1 MCSPDAYISALP
13 VPADGIKQI
22 CYAACF
28 IDPGIAGV
36 CVTDGHFVVSLSAEV
51 EPEKIEQGL
60 ERLCARFSG
69 VPEDQSDPLFCV
81 EAASDQ
87 RFFNADDFAGQVV
100 RIAPGLFRFG
110 ASSSSILRFL
120 DWMVLRDFAAP
131 FGATEETY
139 PNVIPIEK
147 LSKTGHFSSFPEHLH
162 FVTHLCEDLDIL
174 DSFASRAEGGA
185 DQIVPKASEFAGAEL
200 VHNPATCYHCYAA
213 REGSPLDENTVVT
226 AVTQCHR
233 YESSNHQQFGRL
245 MEFSLREVV
254 FLGDPDFVRD
264 QREEVLRRVQDWV
277 ERWQLFGQLVPA
289 NDPFFTNDFAPKA
302 QQQRRL
308 AMKYEYVADLGD
320 ETDIAV
326 LSSNLHG
333 PTFGK
338 AFDIKQNGR
347 VVSTGCL
354 GFGLE
359 RLAMALM
366 VQHGPSPQTWQ
377 GELGKDYKHWKSLD
391 PLS

>member
-1 MCSPDAYISALP
+1 MCSPDTYISSVP

-28 IDPGIAGV
+28 IDPGVSGV
-36 CVTDGHFVVSLSAEV
+36 CVTDGHFVVSLSSEV
-51 EPEKIEQGL
+51 EPTKIERGL
-60 ERLCARFSG
+60 ERVCARFSG
-69 VPEDQSDPLFCV
+69 LQEDESSPLFCV

-87 RFFNADDFAGQVV
+87 HFFKADVLAGQVV
-100 RIAPGLFRFG
+100 GIAPGLFRFG

-120 DWMVLRDFAAP
+120 DWLVLRDFAAP

-162 FVTHLCEDLDIL
+162 FVNHLREDLDIL
-174 DSFASRAEGGA
+174 DGFASRAEGDTG
-185 DQIVPKASEFAGAEL
+185 QVVPKISELAGSEL

-213 REGSPLDENTVVT
+213 REGSPLGENTVVT

-233 YESSNHQQFGRL
+233 YESANHQQFGRL
-245 MEFSLREVV
+245 MEFTLREVV
-254 FLGDPDFVRD
+254 FLGDPDFIRG
-264 QREEVLRRVQDWV
+264 QREEVLRRVQDWT
-277 ERWQLFGQLVPA
+277 ERLRLFGQLVPA
-289 NDPFFTNDFAPKA
+289 NDPFFTNNFAPKA

-308 AMKYEYVADLGD
+308 AMKYEYVANLGD

-366 VQHGPSPQTWQ
+366 VQHGPDPLAWR